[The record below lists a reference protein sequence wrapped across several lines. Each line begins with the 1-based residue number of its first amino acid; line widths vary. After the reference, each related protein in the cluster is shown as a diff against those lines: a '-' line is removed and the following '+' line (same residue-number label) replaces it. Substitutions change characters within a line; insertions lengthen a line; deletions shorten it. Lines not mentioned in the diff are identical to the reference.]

1 MNRRDVSALAG
12 IALLYLLIESLGVT
26 CPIRFLTG
34 ISCAG
39 CGMSRAWLSLLRL
52 DFAGALRFHPLFW
65 LPIPAAALLL
75 LRPRL
80 PKRVFTVARPVWG
93 AVPPCLSH
101 PPGPA
106 RGNRSLCPPRG
117 VDLAAAPR
125 PHREAASISAAYLK
139 CKAGRKRGFLRRDPP
154 QVLKDATLPLRRFH
168 YKRAVLYL
176 EECQLARDSPARRG
190 GISQESLCLF

>member
-52 DFAGALRFHPLFW
+52 DFAGAFRFHPLFW
-65 LPIPAAALLL
+65 LPVPAAALL

-80 PKRVFTVARPVWG
+80 PKRVFTVGLALCG
-93 AVPPCLSH
+93 ALFLLVYLIRLVLPGEIVVFAPQEGLIWRLLSGPTGKLH
-101 PPGPA
+101 P
-106 RGNRSLCPPRG
+106 
-117 VDLAAAPR
+117 
-125 PHREAASISAAYLK
+125 
-139 CKAGRKRGFLRRDPP
+139 
-154 QVLKDATLPLRRFH
+154 
-168 YKRAVLYL
+168 
-176 EECQLARDSPARRG
+176 
-190 GISQESLCLF
+190 

>member
-52 DFAGALRFHPLFW
+52 DFAGAFRFHPLFW
-65 LPIPAAALLL
+65 LPVPAAALL

-80 PKRVFTVARPVWG
+80 PKRVFTVGLALCG
-93 AVPPCLSH
+93 ALFLLVYLIRLVLPGEIVVFAPQEGLIGGLLSGPTGKLH
-101 PPGPA
+101 P
-106 RGNRSLCPPRG
+106 
-117 VDLAAAPR
+117 
-125 PHREAASISAAYLK
+125 
-139 CKAGRKRGFLRRDPP
+139 
-154 QVLKDATLPLRRFH
+154 
-168 YKRAVLYL
+168 
-176 EECQLARDSPARRG
+176 
-190 GISQESLCLF
+190 

>member
-52 DFAGALRFHPLFW
+52 DFAGAFRFHPLFW
-65 LPIPAAALLL
+65 LPVPAAALL

-80 PKRVFTVARPVWG
+80 PKRIFTVGLALCG
-93 AVPPCLSH
+93 ALFLLVYLIRLVLPGEIVVFAPQEGLIWRLLSGPTGKLH
-101 PPGPA
+101 P
-106 RGNRSLCPPRG
+106 
-117 VDLAAAPR
+117 
-125 PHREAASISAAYLK
+125 
-139 CKAGRKRGFLRRDPP
+139 
-154 QVLKDATLPLRRFH
+154 
-168 YKRAVLYL
+168 
-176 EECQLARDSPARRG
+176 
-190 GISQESLCLF
+190 

>member
-65 LPIPAAALLL
+65 LPIPVGLALCGALFLL
-75 LRPRL
+75 VYLIRL
-80 PKRVFTVARPVWG
+80 GLPGEIVVFAPQEGLIWR
-93 AVPPCLSH
+93 LL
-101 PPGPA
+101 PGPI
-106 RGNRSLCPPRG
+106 GKLHP
-117 VDLAAAPR
+117 
-125 PHREAASISAAYLK
+125 
-139 CKAGRKRGFLRRDPP
+139 
-154 QVLKDATLPLRRFH
+154 
-168 YKRAVLYL
+168 
-176 EECQLARDSPARRG
+176 
-190 GISQESLCLF
+190 